1 MASLNGMQ
9 IWRLDIKFNYALLQK
24 AGANTAIKKILN
36 RSLGRDA
43 TLSLS
48 PSLSLSLSYTKSSGL
63 FRELFWAENNRW
75 NSFCRQTHEQILWI
89 HRRNTNS
96 LFDSLHF
103 IG

>member
-43 TLSLS
+43 ALSFPHHPVPFSL
-48 PSLSLSLSYTKSSGL
+48 PRSLSLFLYQSLQAYSAGFLSGK
-63 FRELFWAENNRW
+63 
-75 NSFCRQTHEQILWI
+75 
-89 HRRNTNS
+89 
-96 LFDSLHF
+96 
-103 IG
+103 